1 MSLKTHFK
9 FVLVTII
16 YFAHIYFR
24 RLPITLLPLIREE
37 IVLTSDDI
45 GILVSSH
52 ALLYTIGR
60 LLFGMASDRYSKVAL
75 LLLGLVTCAACSVGL
90 AFSSH
95 LWQMLIAMMLLGIV
109 QGAGWVP
116 ATLLVQSW
124 YSKSTYGTMFSIL
137 ACGSTFAGIL
147 QPFSKKFYWRHVE
160 LYTGVG
166 MLLFSIVCYF
176 GLREDNVSPKH
187 DDDDDEEPNPEK
199 PKRKGDLELLL
210 DQLLFGIFHSS
221 ICSQWRYSIQDN
233 NYPSDNQEFF
243 QMRTICETWV
253 QLFLT
258 DSQISPDAFQITYE
272 IGGLVGT
279 MASGIVIDLATRK
292 FDVDATRRVIAVS
305 YTCLMMFSAAGIFQ
319 FAELSSI
326 FGFMAGMF
334 VNGSINVWCMIASQ
348 AGFTKIQGTVSAF
361 ISFIASSGSMLAG
374 SPLAFLISVFGW
386 NVFLYIFGIQLIIV
400 LIVSSFRVRL
410 RMDTGEKE
418 APAEV
423 EDDEGSGVCST
434 VVDSQRN
441 LTNLNKETRI
451 SMLFAL
457 YATKK
462 IKPFKDI
469 LASNK
474 V

>member
-9 FVLVTII
+9 FVLVVII

-75 LLLGLVTCAACSVGL
+75 LLIGLITCAACSIGL
-90 AFSSH
+90 AFSNH

-147 QPFSKKFYWRHVE
+147 QPFSKKFYWRQVE
-160 LYTGVG
+160 LYTGAG
-166 MLLFSIVCYF
+166 MLLFSVVCYF
-176 GLREDNVSPKH
+176 ALREDNVSPKR
-187 DDDDDEEPNPEK
+187 EEEEEEEEDPNPEK
-199 PKRKGDLELLL
+199 PKKKGGLRTIVGSLVIWHISFVY
-210 DQLLFGIFHSS
+210 LFTM
-221 ICSQWRYSIQDN
+221 
-233 NYPSDNQEFF
+233 E
-243 QMRTICETWV
+243 MRTICETWV

-258 DSQISPDAFQITYE
+258 DSKISPDAFQITYE

-305 YTCLMMFSAAGIFQ
+305 YTCLMMFSAAGIFE

-326 FGFMAGMF
+326 FGFLAGMF

-348 AGFTKIQGTVSAF
+348 AGFKNIQGTVSAF

-386 NVFLYIFGIQLIIV
+386 RIFLYIFGIQLIIV

-410 RMDTGEKE
+410 RMDVGEKAASNE
-418 APAEV
+418 IDE
-423 EDDEGSGVCST
+423 EEGSGVCST
-434 VVDSQRN
+434 VVDSKQN
-441 LTNLNKETRI
+441 LTSLNKETRI

-469 LASNK
+469 LSSSNNK

>member
-1 MSLKTHFK
+1 MGALCWS
-9 FVLVTII
+9 
-16 YFAHIYFR
+16 Y
-24 RLPITLLPLIREE
+24 
-37 IVLTSDDI
+37 

-75 LLLGLVTCAACSVGL
+75 LLIGLITCAACSIGL
-90 AFSSH
+90 AFSNH

-147 QPFSKKFYWRHVE
+147 QPFSKKFYWRQVE
-160 LYTGVG
+160 LYTGAG
-166 MLLFSIVCYF
+166 MLLFSVVCYF
-176 GLREDNVSPKH
+176 ALREDNVSPKR
-187 DDDDDEEPNPEK
+187 EEEEEEEEDPNPEK
-199 PKRKGDLELLL
+199 PKKKGGLRTIVGSLVIWHISFVY
-210 DQLLFGIFHSS
+210 LFTM
-221 ICSQWRYSIQDN
+221 
-233 NYPSDNQEFF
+233 E
-243 QMRTICETWV
+243 MRTICETWV

-258 DSQISPDAFQITYE
+258 DSKISPDAFQITYE

-305 YTCLMMFSAAGIFQ
+305 YTCLMMFSAAGIFE

-326 FGFMAGMF
+326 FGFLAGMF

-348 AGFTKIQGTVSAF
+348 AGFKNIQGTVSAF

-386 NVFLYIFGIQLIIV
+386 RIFLYIFGIQLIIV

-410 RMDTGEKE
+410 RMDVGEKAASNE
-418 APAEV
+418 IDE
-423 EDDEGSGVCST
+423 EEGSGVCST
-434 VVDSQRN
+434 VVDSKQN
-441 LTNLNKETRI
+441 LTSLNKETRI

-469 LASNK
+469 LSSSNNK

>member
-1 MSLKTHFK
+1 
-9 FVLVTII
+9 
-16 YFAHIYFR
+16 
-24 RLPITLLPLIREE
+24 
-37 IVLTSDDI
+37 
-45 GILVSSH
+45 
-52 ALLYTIGR
+52 
-60 LLFGMASDRYSKVAL
+60 MASDRYSKVAL
-75 LLLGLVTCAACSVGL
+75 LLIGLITCAACSIGL
-90 AFSSH
+90 AFSNH

-160 LYTGVG
+160 LYTGAG
-166 MLLFSIVCYF
+166 MLLFSVVCYF
-176 GLREDNVSPKH
+176 ALREDNVSPKR
-187 DDDDDEEPNPEK
+187 EEEEEEEEDPNPEK
-199 PKRKGDLELLL
+199 PKKKGGLRTIVGSLVIWHISFVY
-210 DQLLFGIFHSS
+210 LFTM
-221 ICSQWRYSIQDN
+221 
-233 NYPSDNQEFF
+233 E
-243 QMRTICETWV
+243 MRTICETWV

-258 DSQISPDAFQITYE
+258 DSKISPDAFQITYE

-305 YTCLMMFSAAGIFQ
+305 YTCLMMFSAAGIFE

-326 FGFMAGMF
+326 FGFLAGMF

-348 AGFTKIQGTVSAF
+348 AGFKNIQGTVSAF

-386 NVFLYIFGIQLIIV
+386 RIFLYIFGIQLIIV

-410 RMDTGEKE
+410 RMDVGEKAASNE
-418 APAEV
+418 IDE
-423 EDDEGSGVCST
+423 EEGSGVCST
-434 VVDSQRN
+434 VVDSKQN
-441 LTNLNKETRI
+441 LTSLNKETRI

-469 LASNK
+469 LSSSNNK

>member
-1 MSLKTHFK
+1 MSFKTHIK
-9 FVLVTII
+9 FVVVTII

-90 AFSSH
+90 AFSNH

-147 QPFSKKFYWRHVE
+147 QPFSKKFYWRNVE
-160 LYTGVG
+160 LYTGAG
-166 MLLFSIVCYF
+166 MLVFSIVCF
-176 GLREDNVSPKH
+176 IVLREDNVSPKQTE
-187 DDDDDEEPNPEK
+187 DDEEPNPEK
-199 PKRKGDLELLL
+199 KKKGGLRTIVGSIVIWHISFVY
-210 DQLLFGIFHSS
+210 LFTM
-221 ICSQWRYSIQDN
+221 
-233 NYPSDNQEFF
+233 E
-243 QMRTICETWV
+243 MRTICETWV

-258 DSQISPDAFQITYE
+258 DSKISPDAFQITYE

-305 YTCLMMFSAAGIFQ
+305 YTCLMMFSAAGIFE

-326 FGFMAGMF
+326 FGFLAGMF

-348 AGFTKIQGTVSAF
+348 AGFSKIQGTVSAF

-374 SPLAFLISVFGW
+374 TPLAYLISVFGW
-386 NVFLYIFGIQLIIV
+386 KVFLYIFSVQLVIV
-400 LIVSSFRVRL
+400 LFVSSFRVRL
-410 RMDTGEKE
+410 RMDTTENE
-418 APAEV
+418 ASKNEID
-423 EDDEGSGVCST
+423 DDESSGVCST

-441 LTNLNKETRI
+441 LTSLNKKTRI
-451 SMLFAL
+451 SMLLAL

-462 IKPFKDI
+462 IKPFRDV

>member
-1 MSLKTHFK
+1 MSLKTHIK

-37 IVLTSDDI
+37 IVLTSDNI

-52 ALLYTIGR
+52 ALCYTIGR
-60 LLFGMASDRYSKVAL
+60 LLFGVASDRYSKVAL

-95 LWQMLIAMMLLGIV
+95 LWQLLVAMMFLGIV

-160 LYTGVG
+160 LYTGAG
-166 MLLFSIVCYF
+166 MLLFAVVCYL
-176 GLREDNVSPKH
+176 GLREDNVSPEHIK
-187 DDDDDEEPNPEK
+187 DEEEQDANPEK
-199 PKRKGDLELLL
+199 PKKKSGFRSIIGSIVIWHISFVY
-210 DQLLFGIFHSS
+210 LFTM
-221 ICSQWRYSIQDN
+221 
-233 NYPSDNQEFF
+233 E
-243 QMRTICETWV
+243 MRTICETWV

-258 DSQISPDAFQITYE
+258 DSQLSPDAFQITYE

-279 MASGIVIDLATRK
+279 MMSGIVIDLVTRK

-305 YTCLMMFSAAGIFQ
+305 YTCLMMFSAAGIFE
-319 FAELSSI
+319 FPELSSI
-326 FGFMAGMF
+326 FGFLAGMF

-348 AGFTKIQGTVSAF
+348 AGFTRIQGTVSAF
-361 ISFIASSGSMLAG
+361 ISFVASSGSMLAG
-374 SPLAFLISVFGW
+374 TPLALLISVFGYR
-386 NVFLYIFGIQLIIV
+386 VFLYIFGAQLIVV
-400 LIVSSFRVRL
+400 LFVSSFRVRL
-410 RMDTGEKE
+410 RMDSVRKDGEL
-418 APAEV
+418 A
-423 EDDEGSGVCST
+423 EDDEGTGVCST
-434 VVDSQRN
+434 VVDSQQS
-441 LTNLNKETRI
+441 LTNLKKETRI

-462 IKPFKDI
+462 VKPFKEI
-469 LASNK
+469 LAPANK

>member
-9 FVLVTII
+9 FVLVVII

-75 LLLGLVTCAACSVGL
+75 LLIGLITCAACSIGL
-90 AFSSH
+90 AFSNH

-160 LYTGVG
+160 LYTGAG
-166 MLLFSIVCYF
+166 MLLFSVVCYF
-176 GLREDNVSPKH
+176 ALREDNVSPKR
-187 DDDDDEEPNPEK
+187 EEEEEEEEDPNPEK
-199 PKRKGDLELLL
+199 PKKKGGLRTIVGSLVIWHISFVY
-210 DQLLFGIFHSS
+210 LFTM
-221 ICSQWRYSIQDN
+221 
-233 NYPSDNQEFF
+233 E
-243 QMRTICETWV
+243 MRTICETWV

-258 DSQISPDAFQITYE
+258 DSKISPDAFQITYE

-305 YTCLMMFSAAGIFQ
+305 YTCLMMFSAAGIFE

-326 FGFMAGMF
+326 FGFLAGMF

-348 AGFTKIQGTVSAF
+348 AGFKNIQGTVSAF

-386 NVFLYIFGIQLIIV
+386 RIFLYIFGIQLIIV

-410 RMDTGEKE
+410 RMDVGEKAASNE
-418 APAEV
+418 IDE
-423 EDDEGSGVCST
+423 EEGSGVCST
-434 VVDSQRN
+434 VVDSKQN
-441 LTNLNKETRI
+441 LTSLNKETRI

-469 LASNK
+469 LSSSNNK

>member
-9 FVLVTII
+9 FVLVVII

-75 LLLGLVTCAACSVGL
+75 LLIGLITCAACSIGL
-90 AFSSH
+90 AFSNH

-147 QPFSKKFYWRHVE
+147 QPFSKKFYWRQVE
-160 LYTGVG
+160 LYTGAG
-166 MLLFSIVCYF
+166 MLLFSVVCYF
-176 GLREDNVSPKH
+176 ALREDNVSPKR
-187 DDDDDEEPNPEK
+187 EEEEEEEEDPNPEK
-199 PKRKGDLELLL
+199 PKKKGGL
-210 DQLLFGIFHSS
+210 
-221 ICSQWRYSIQDN
+221 
-233 NYPSDNQEFF
+233 
-243 QMRTICETWV
+243 RTIVGSLVIWHISFV
-253 QLFLT
+253 YLFT
-258 DSQISPDAFQITYE
+258 MEVNAFQITYE

-305 YTCLMMFSAAGIFQ
+305 YTCLMMFSAAGIFE

-326 FGFMAGMF
+326 FGFLAGMF

-348 AGFTKIQGTVSAF
+348 AGFKNIQGTVSAF

-386 NVFLYIFGIQLIIV
+386 RIFLYIFGIQLIIV

-410 RMDTGEKE
+410 RMDVGEKAASNE
-418 APAEV
+418 IDE
-423 EDDEGSGVCST
+423 EEGSGVCST
-434 VVDSQRN
+434 VVDSKQN
-441 LTNLNKETRI
+441 LTSLNKETRI

-469 LASNK
+469 LSSSNNK

>member
-1 MSLKTHFK
+1 MSLKTHIK

-52 ALLYTIGR
+52 ALCYTIGR
-60 LLFGMASDRYSKVAL
+60 LLFGVASDRYSKVAL
-75 LLLGLVTCAACSVGL
+75 LLLGLFTCAACSVGL
-90 AFSSH
+90 AFSNH
-95 LWQMLIAMMLLGIV
+95 LWQLLIAMLFLGIV

-160 LYTGVG
+160 LYTGAG
-166 MLLFSIVCYF
+166 MLLFAVVCYF
-176 GLREDNVSPKH
+176 VLQEDNVSPKH
-187 DDDDDEEPNPEK
+187 VDEEDEQEPNPDK
-199 PKRKGDLELLL
+199 PKKKGGLRMIVGSIVIWHISFVY
-210 DQLLFGIFHSS
+210 LFTM
-221 ICSQWRYSIQDN
+221 
-233 NYPSDNQEFF
+233 E
-243 QMRTICETWV
+243 MRTICETWV

-258 DSQISPDAFQITYE
+258 DSQMSPDAFQITYE

-279 MASGIVIDLATRK
+279 MASGIVIDLVTRR

-305 YTCLMMFSAAGIFQ
+305 YTCLMMFSAAGIFE
-319 FAELSSI
+319 FPELSSV
-326 FGFMAGMF
+326 FGFLAGMF

-348 AGFTKIQGTVSAF
+348 AGYTRIQGTVSAF
-361 ISFIASSGSMLAG
+361 ISFVASSGSMLAG
-374 SPLAFLISVFGW
+374 TPLALLISLVGYR
-386 NVFLYIFGIQLIIV
+386 VFLYIFAVQLLIV

-410 RMDTGEKE
+410 RMDSAQKQKE
-418 APAEV
+418 TTNE
-423 EDDEGSGVCST
+423 EDDEGAGVCST

-441 LTNLNKETRI
+441 LTSLKKETRI
-451 SMLFAL
+451 SMLLAL

-462 IKPFKDI
+462 IKPFKDVM
-469 LASNK
+469 ASNK

>member
-9 FVLVTII
+9 FVLVVII

-90 AFSSH
+90 AFSNH

-160 LYTGVG
+160 LYTGAG
-166 MLLFSIVCYF
+166 MLLFAIVCYF

-187 DDDDDEEPNPEK
+187 EEDDEEPNPEK
-199 PKRKGDLELLL
+199 PKKKGGLRTIVGSIVIWHISFVY
-210 DQLLFGIFHSS
+210 LFTM
-221 ICSQWRYSIQDN
+221 
-233 NYPSDNQEFF
+233 E
-243 QMRTICETWV
+243 MRTICETWV

-258 DSQISPDAFQITYE
+258 DSKISPDAFQITYE

-305 YTCLMMFSAAGIFQ
+305 YTCLMMFSAAGIFE

-348 AGFTKIQGTVSAF
+348 AGYTKIQGTVSAF

-386 NVFLYIFGIQLIIV
+386 RVFLYIFGIQLIIV

-418 APAEV
+418 TTNEV
-423 EDDEGSGVCST
+423 DDDEGSGVCST

>member
-9 FVLVTII
+9 FVLVVII

-75 LLLGLVTCAACSVGL
+75 LLIGLITCAVCSIGL
-90 AFSSH
+90 AFSNH

-160 LYTGVG
+160 LYTGAG
-166 MLLFSIVCYF
+166 MLLFSVLCYF
-176 GLREDNVSPKH
+176 ALREDNVSPKREEEE
-187 DDDDDEEPNPEK
+187 EEPNPEK
-199 PKRKGDLELLL
+199 PKKKGGLRTIVGSLVIWHISFVY
-210 DQLLFGIFHSS
+210 LFTM
-221 ICSQWRYSIQDN
+221 
-233 NYPSDNQEFF
+233 E
-243 QMRTICETWV
+243 MRTICETWV

-258 DSQISPDAFQITYE
+258 DSKISPDAFQITYE

-279 MASGIVIDLATRK
+279 MASGIVIDLATRR

-305 YTCLMMFSAAGIFQ
+305 YTCLMMFSAAGIFE

-348 AGFTKIQGTVSAF
+348 AGFKNIQGTVSAF

-386 NVFLYIFGIQLIIV
+386 RVFLYIFGIQLIIV
-400 LIVSSFRVRL
+400 LFVSSFRVRL
-410 RMDTGEKE
+410 RMDTSPKE
-418 APAEV
+418 ASNEAV
-423 EDDEGSGVCST
+423 DDDEGSGVCST
-434 VVDSQRN
+434 VVDSKQN
-441 LTNLNKETRI
+441 LTSLNKETRI

-462 IKPFKDI
+462 IKPFKDV